1 MADIADVRMKAV
13 SEEKA
18 AVALEQLGWLR
29 AGNAW
34 YLEVAVPGHPRPCST
49 YIPGPA
55 TAVLAIVM
63 RADMD
68 SRPN

>member
-1 MADIADVRMKAV
+1 MKAV

-18 AVALEQLGWLR
+18 TVALEQLGWLR
-29 AGNAW
+29 AGNVW
-34 YLEVAVPGHPRPCST
+34 YLEVPGEPRPCST

-55 TAVLAIVM
+55 TAVLASVM